1 MKTQAGKTIA
11 ALILNEKDDVA
22 VLVRPVAAGEFIT
35 VGGARGHFTLH
46 AKAATP
52 LGHKLALHALAAGS
66 NIRKYGEVIGR
77 LRADV
82 AAGEHVHVHNLVS
95 LRAH

>member
-1 MKTQAGKTIA
+1 MKAQPGKTIA
-11 ALILNEKDDVA
+11 ALVLNEKDDVA
-22 VLVRPVAAGEFIT
+22 VLVRPVAEGELVT
-35 VGGARGHFTLH
+35 VGGARGNFMLC
-46 AKAATP
+46 AKTATP
-52 LGHKLALHALAAGS
+52 LGHKLALHTLPAGS
-66 NIRKYGEVIGR
+66 DVRKYGEVIGR

>member
-1 MKTQAGKTIA
+1 MKAQAAKTIA
-11 ALILNEKDDVA
+11 ALVLNEKDDVA
-22 VLVRPVAAGEFIT
+22 VLVRPVAAGEFVT
-35 VGGARGHFTLH
+35 VGGARGTFTLR

-66 NIRKYGEVIGR
+66 DVRKYGEVIGR
-77 LRADV
+77 LTADV
-82 AAGEHVHVHNLVS
+82 AAGEHVHVHNLTS